1 MKKTERINTLMRYIN
16 NRAQFTISEIME
28 EFNISRSTAIRDI
41 REIEAMGLPLVAEV
55 GRTGGYS
62 VMKNAVLPAVQFTDD
77 EIKALF
83 VAFLA
88 TKNQQLPFLKSRLT
102 LTEKLIGLLSIVQQ
116 DDLVLL
122 NEILLFQGTNP
133 ENPDLLDM
141 LDISHPVF
149 EKLIQMFLIDRY
161 LQLTIK
167 EGNQTSIYP
176 VYLLH
181 LYQENNGWFV
191 ECFDLN
197 IFQKRI
203 FAISQLEDVSV
214 YDALNAPSEMQIIK
228 ILNDDEPTHNVE
240 LVLGPKAMNQ
250 FRKYHPIKA
259 KIFYTNPFQLSGICR
274 FNIDTSSTEDIEEA
288 VHWLLFLGNDIE
300 IQKMPK
306 EVKAYIKSTHLLS
319 KISQRL
325 I

>member
-1 MKKTERINTLMRYIN
+1 
-16 NRAQFTISEIME
+16 
-28 EFNISRSTAIRDI
+28 
-41 REIEAMGLPLVAEV
+41 
-55 GRTGGYS
+55 
-62 VMKNAVLPAVQFTDD
+62 
-77 EIKALF
+77 
-83 VAFLA
+83 
-88 TKNQQLPFLKSRLT
+88 
-102 LTEKLIGLLSIVQQ
+102 
-116 DDLVLL
+116 
-122 NEILLFQGTNP
+122 
-133 ENPDLLDM
+133 
-141 LDISHPVF
+141 
-149 EKLIQMFLIDRY
+149 
-161 LQLTIK
+161 
-167 EGNQTSIYP
+167 
-176 VYLLH
+176 LH

-191 ECFDLN
+191 ECVDLN

-203 FAISQLEDVSV
+203 FLISQLEDVSV
-214 YDALNAPSEMQIIK
+214 YDALNVPSEMEIIK
-228 ILNDDEPTHNVE
+228 ILNDDERTHNVE

-274 FNIDTSSTEDIEEA
+274 FYIDTSSTEDIEEA